1 MKEYIK
7 AIITGAIAGG
17 ALMQLINV
25 AVRTWLERPFS
36 VGGEFLLPALIGMVG
51 YIAWNLAD
59 SYFKTTR
66 YKEIYSKG
74 FAEGAKINNYK
85 IIIPIEE
92 DGENEQESTR
102 IA

>member
-17 ALMQLINV
+17 MLMQLIDI
-25 AVRTWLERPFS
+25 AVQTWLERPFS
-36 VGGEFLLPALIGMVG
+36 AGGEFLLPALIGMVG
-51 YIAWNLAD
+51 YISWSLAD
-59 SYFKTTR
+59 SYFRTTR

-85 IIIPIEE
+85 IIIPIE
-92 DGENEQESTR
+92 DYDENEQKSKKT
-102 IA
+102 A